1 MYVKKGINFLS
12 NISLKKLE
20 KLYNKENNAKSKIRL
35 QCAILRKKG
44 ETIEFISNVTRRPKT
59 TISDILKRF
68 EKRGIEAKD
77 AIKQKGQPKKLSDS
91 QIKKV
96 EKMIEKK
103 PIEKGFPF
111 VIWTTKLVGYA
122 IKKTFGIVYSLRQI
136 RNLLKKMIFSLQ
148 KQRPEHI
155 KANKE
160 IQRQFK
166 KNLDEELR
174 NLIRLDMRS
183 SFWMKA
189 HSNLSLTSLEVGL
202 RLAQDQQKNM
212 F

>member
-12 NISLKKLE
+12 NISLKNLE
-20 KLYNKENNAKSKIRL
+20 KFYEKEENVKSKIRL

-44 ETIEFISNVTRRPKT
+44 ETIEFISNVTRKPKT

-68 EKRGIEAKD
+68 EKRGMEAKD

-103 PIEKGFPF
+103 PIENGFPF
-111 VIWTTKLVGYA
+111 IIWTTKLVGYA
-122 IKKTFGIVYSLRQI
+122 IKKMFGIVYSLRQI

-189 HSNLSLTSLEVGL
+189 HSNLNLTS
-202 RLAQDQQKNM
+202 
-212 F
+212 

>member
-1 MYVKKGINFLS
+1 MIVLFLKGGEKMYVKKGINFLS
-12 NISLKKLE
+12 KISLKNLE
-20 KLYNKENNAKSKIRL
+20 KFYEEEKNAKSKIRL
-35 QCAILRKKG
+35 QCAILRKRG

-96 EKMIEKK
+96 ERMIEKK

-122 IKKTFGIVYSLRQI
+122 IKKIFGIVYSLRQI

-166 KNLDEELR
+166 KKLDEELR
-174 NLIRLDMRS
+174 NLIRSDMRS
-183 SFWMKA
+183 SFWTKA
-189 HSNLSLTSLEVGL
+189 HSSLSLTS
-202 RLAQDQQKNM
+202 
-212 F
+212 